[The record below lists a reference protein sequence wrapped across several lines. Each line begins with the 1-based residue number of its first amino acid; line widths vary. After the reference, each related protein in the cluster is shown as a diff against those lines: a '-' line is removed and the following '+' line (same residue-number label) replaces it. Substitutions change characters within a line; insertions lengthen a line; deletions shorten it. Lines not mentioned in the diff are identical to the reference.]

1 MPFYMKV
8 KLYWYVVSIPQQWC
22 IERILNPPAF
32 HTILDSPLGLSADL
46 NMSSHEAK
54 PNKTTKAV
62 LVCTVCKYL
71 LIVTTCYFVPLTK
84 YAY

>member
-1 MPFYMKV
+1 MRRKN
-8 KLYWYVVSIPQQWC
+8 
-22 IERILNPPAF
+22 IEPAGF
-32 HTILDSPLGLSADL
+32 PYNTGFPVGLSADL

-84 YAY
+84 EAY